1 MYLTDDYESYCLNQ
15 AVAYF
20 GMHVEAKLEEA
31 EANLSRGKRKP
42 NQAAIVRARNNV
54 LIQYGIK
61 SADAP
66 RKFADP
72 ATMFD

>member
-1 MYLTDDYESYCLNQ
+1 MYLDDDYESYCLNQ

-20 GMHVEAKLEEA
+20 GMHVDAKLEEA
-31 EANLSRGKRKP
+31 EANLSRGKKQP
-42 NQAAIVRARNNV
+42 SKGAVARARNNV
-54 LIQYGIK
+54 LVLYGIK

-72 ATMFD
+72 AAMF